1 MKIIIICVLLVFLLG
16 IWLHDLVMWSRST
29 NSKNYNWRMADFLLT
44 SLMIIGVV
52 ILSGV

>member
-16 IWLHDLVMWSRST
+16 LWLHDLIMWSRA

-44 SLMIIGVV
+44 SIMIVGVV

>member
-1 MKIIIICVLLVFLLG
+1 MKIAIICILLVFLLG
-16 IWLHDLVMWSRST
+16 IWLHDLAMWSRST
-29 NSKNYNWRMADFLLT
+29 NSKSYNWRMADFLLT